1 MVWSGAWFDLAFGV
15 ALLAPDLIR
24 PPPMYCSDG
33 LGEEAEGARDE
44 L

>member
-1 MVWSGAWFDLAFGV
+1 MEWSGAWFGLAFGV

-24 PPPMYCSDG
+24 PPMYCSAD